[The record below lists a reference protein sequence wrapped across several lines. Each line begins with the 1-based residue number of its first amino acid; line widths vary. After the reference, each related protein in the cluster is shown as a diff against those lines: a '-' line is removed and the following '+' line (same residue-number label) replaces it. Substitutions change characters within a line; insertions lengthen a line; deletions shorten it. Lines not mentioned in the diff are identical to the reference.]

1 MMYNRERHGAALL
14 ANGQVLVAGGNSFPV
29 YPGSLTSELYNPAT
43 GKWTVTGSLKVSHI
57 DAEAALL
64 QDGRVLMAG
73 CLDPP
78 TRQEVSTK
86 EARVRTIRAKFQ
98 GRHVHV
104 EVLRYCRVE
113 RMQDNYFHA
122 VFKAA
127 KGYRKATPGRTEA
140 VTNLAYDV
148 GTTAPPMIPVL
159 KIPAKDPWCSET
171 EFKASETCGDGS

>member
-29 YPGSLTSELYNPAT
+29 YPGSLTSEPCNPAT

-64 QDGRVLMAG
+64 QDGRVLMPG

-98 GRHVHV
+98 GRHVHA
-104 EVLRYCRVE
+104 EVLKYCRVS
-113 RMQDNYFHA
+113 A
-122 VFKAA
+122 C
-127 KGYRKATPGRTEA
+127 
-140 VTNLAYDV
+140 
-148 GTTAPPMIPVL
+148 MIIISMLFSRPRR
-159 KIPAKDPWCSET
+159 ET
-171 EFKASETCGDGS
+171 ERQHRDGPKRSPMM